1 MGCTSSK
8 VSCNKLKL
16 KRFKHRVNP
25 ELHHKTKRRQSASL
39 REFVQDLNAFWKNSD
54 SFTRRKTL
62 GNYFT
67 VSSTRRK
74 IEFAYGEKT
83 QCSEFQTW
91 ITSGDFEF
99 SQLLGSGGFGAV
111 FKAKRKSTRIDYA
124 LKVQPIAAMAR
135 SSKSFGKKSEDE
147 TLIHMERTVLA
158 SCRGHPFIVSMEYA
172 FYTQLYA
179 VLVLEYVPGGTLSTL
194 IENSPLRRL
203 PFSLCKIYAMEIIQA
218 LNFMHRKGIIYRDLK
233 PSNVLIAVNGHI
245 KLTDFGLAG
254 SMLRKKTTSYMTM
267 ASKIKTSSRR
277 LDSNLIA
284 QMSRFRNDELTASTE
299 SSLSESSERVP
310 EIASFEQSENA
321 KNGTSDVKWVRRRTV
336 CGTAGYR
343 PPEQVQERFLN
354 YFSRNGYDERADWFS
369 LGVCCY
375 TMLTGHRPF
384 PTKKELLLSE
394 SQRKVISKRKLP
406 SKVVLEEMLLE
417 KLMNDAEYRCL
428 LFEVQYPSYF
438 NCELDAKHFI
448 DALLE
453 RDPESRPRY
462 DEIRQLPWMK
472 GESFDEQILMT
483 RPIPEWVTNYAIMH
497 SIEKGVLQ
505 RSNKSRTLSDCV
517 NDMCSD
523 CYGKDN
529 PVYAENFSIK
539 WKSKPGQRAINLF
552 RHWNYIS
559 DDAMNLEIRSLV
571 DKLPRSSPS
580 ISSRSMAS
588 YSRRGTMNTIV

>member
-1 MGCTSSK
+1 LLLPG
-8 VSCNKLKL
+8 
-16 KRFKHRVNP
+16 
-25 ELHHKTKRRQSASL
+25 
-39 REFVQDLNAFWKNSD
+39 NS
-54 SFTRRKTL
+54 L

-67 VSSTRRK
+67 VSSTSRK
-74 IEFAYGEKT
+74 IEFAHGEKIP
-83 QCSEFQTW
+83 CAEFRTW
-91 ITSGDFEF
+91 ITASDFDF
-99 SQLLGSGGFGAV
+99 SLLLGSGGFGAV
-111 FKAKRKSTRIDYA
+111 FKAKRKSTGINYA
-124 LKVQPIAAMAR
+124 LKVQPITAMAR
-135 SSKSFGKKSEDE
+135 SAKSFGKKIEDE

-172 FYTQLYA
+172 FCTHLYA

-194 IENSPLRRL
+194 IANSPERRL
-203 PFSLCKIYAMEIIQA
+203 PFSLCKIYAMEIILA
-218 LNFMHRKGIIYRDLK
+218 LHFMHRKGIIYRDLK
-233 PSNVLIAVNGHI
+233 PSNVLITLSGHL

-254 SMLRKKTTSYMTM
+254 SMLRKKSNTCITVS
-267 ASKIKTSSRR
+267 SKIKPSSRR

-284 QMSRFRNDELTASTE
+284 QMSRFRQDELTASTE

-310 EIASFEQSENA
+310 EITSFEQSKDV

-394 SQRKVISKRKLP
+394 SQRRVISKRKLP
-406 SKVVLEEMLLE
+406 SKVVQEEVMLE
-417 KLMNDAEYRCL
+417 KLMNDPEYRCL
-428 LFEVQYPSYF
+428 MFEVEYPTYF
-438 NCELDAKHFI
+438 NCELEAKDFI

-462 DEIRQLPWMK
+462 DEIMHLPWMK
-472 GESFDEQILMT
+472 GETFDEKILMT
-483 RPIPEWVTNYAIMH
+483 RPIPEWVTNHAMMH
-497 SIEKGVLQ
+497 SIEKDILQ
-505 RSNKSRTLSDCV
+505 QSNKSKSLSDCV

-529 PVYAENFSIK
+529 PVYAENFSVK

-571 DKLPRSSPS
+571 DNLARRSHAVSLRS
-580 ISSRSMAS
+580 IAS
-588 YSRRGTMNTIV
+588 LSRRDTLNKIV